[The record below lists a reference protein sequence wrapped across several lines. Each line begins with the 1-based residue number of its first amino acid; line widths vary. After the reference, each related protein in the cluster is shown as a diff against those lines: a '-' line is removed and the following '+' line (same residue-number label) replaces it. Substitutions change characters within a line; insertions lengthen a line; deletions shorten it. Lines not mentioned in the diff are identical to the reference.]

1 MERLSVPES
10 ARARNGILDIVWSG
24 TFDRVGVTE
33 SLEAVEKVLETQN
46 PISILIRNEVEVFHF
61 NATDAR
67 QVAFRLEA
75 LQRAGVVR
83 TCMLVNKPVHYGI
96 GRMINAFCEMSG
108 VPFGI
113 FWDEESALLWLQTGR
128 TDEAG

>member
-1 MERLSVPES
+1 MPKSTRV
-10 ARARNGILDIVWSG
+10 RDGIVHIVWSG

-33 SLEAVEKVLETQN
+33 SLQSVEKVLKTQK
-46 PISILIRNEVEVFHF
+46 PISILIKNDVEVFHF

-75 LQRAGVVR
+75 LQRGGVLR
-83 TCMLVNKPVHYGI
+83 TCMIVNKPVHYGI

-108 VPFGI
+108 VPFEI
-113 FWDEESALLWLQTGR
+113 FWDEESALLWLHNGNTN
-128 TDEAG
+128 EPE

>member
-1 MERLSVPES
+1 MPAS
-10 ARARNGILDIVWSG
+10 AHVQNEVVDLLWSG
-24 TFDRVGVTE
+24 TFDRNGVAE
-33 SLEAVEKVLETQN
+33 SLGSVEKLLESQKTL
-46 PISILIRNEVEVFHF
+46 SILIRNEVKVFHF

-67 QVAFRLEA
+67 QVAFQLEA
-75 LQRAGVVR
+75 LQKKGVVR

-113 FWDEESALLWLQTGR
+113 FWDEESALIWLQTGQM
-128 TDEAG
+128 DEQD